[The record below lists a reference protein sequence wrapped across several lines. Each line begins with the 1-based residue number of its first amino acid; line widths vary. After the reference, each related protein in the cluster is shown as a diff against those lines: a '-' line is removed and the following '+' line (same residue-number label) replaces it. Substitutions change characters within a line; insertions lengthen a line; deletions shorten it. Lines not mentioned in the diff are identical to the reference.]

1 MTTPGRTD
9 ESGPPAATGLPQ
21 DGAPSGITATGV
33 TRRFRSVQALQG
45 VDLMAPPGAITALVG
60 PNGSG
65 KTTLMLVLASLLRP
79 DAGSV
84 RIAGV
89 DPSQDPSTVRRH
101 TGWMPDTLG
110 VWDALTAREILEM
123 MGRFYGLD
131 RDIVRSRAGQLLE
144 WQELS
149 TLADEPARVL
159 SRGQQQRLSLARAVI
174 HEPQVLLLDE
184 PASGL
189 DPGSRLRLRDDL
201 RQMAAAGKTILVSSH
216 VLSELDEMADLA
228 VFMQDGRTVR
238 VEDLG
243 GDGAAG
249 GRYLITA
256 LDVRALLRV
265 LERYSVAYRQQPG
278 RRQDSVSVE
287 VNSADEAA
295 DLLSTLVREG
305 VSVVAFTPEA
315 SRLETAYSEL
325 DRMRSVAPAG
335 SCAGRTE
342 VDPTDAGRT
351 DAGRTDANRS
361 DAGSSGGAGR
371 ASWRAGRRADR

>member
-1 MTTPGRTD
+1 MTTPGGTD
-9 ESGPPAATGLPQ
+9 ESGPPAATGLPP
-21 DGAPSGITATGV
+21 DAPPSGITATGV
-33 TRRFRSVQALQG
+33 TRRFRSVRALQG

-84 RIAGV
+84 RIAGA
-89 DPSQDPSTVRRH
+89 DPAQDPAGVRRR

-123 MGRFYGLD
+123 MGRLYGLD
-131 RDIVRSRAGQLLE
+131 RDVVRSRAGQLLE

-189 DPGSRLRLRDDL
+189 DPGSRVRLRDDL

-216 VLSELDEMADLA
+216 VLSELDEMADVA

-243 GDGAAG
+243 GDGATG

-256 LDVRALLRV
+256 LDVCHLLTV
-265 LERYSVAYRQQPG
+265 LERYSVAYRRQPG
-278 RRQDSVSVE
+278 RREDSVSVE
-287 VNSADEAA
+287 VSSAEETA
-295 DLLSTLVREG
+295 DLLSTLVGEG
-305 VSVVAFTPEA
+305 VRVVAFTPEA
-315 SRLETAYSEL
+315 SRLETAYLEL
-325 DRMRSVAPAG
+325 DRMRSVAPPAPGAG
-335 SCAGRTE
+335 
-342 VDPTDAGRT
+342 VDDDARPGAPGPDAVGTDTGAP
-351 DAGRTDANRS
+351 
-361 DAGSSGGAGR
+361 GGANR
-371 ASWRAGRRADR
+371 ASWRAGRGEDR

>member
-1 MTTPGRTD
+1 MTTAGGT
-9 ESGPPAATGLPQ
+9 EGSGPPAAPGLDP
-21 DGAPSGITATGV
+21 DLPPSGITATGV
-33 TRRFRSVQALQG
+33 TRRFGRVQALQG
-45 VDLMAPPGAITALVG
+45 VDLLAPAGAITALVG

-84 RIAGV
+84 RIAGA
-89 DPSQDPSTVRRH
+89 DPVQDPAAVRRH

-123 MGRFYGLD
+123 MGGFYGLD

-189 DPGSRLRLRDDL
+189 DPGSRIRLRDDL

-228 VFMQDGRTVR
+228 VFVHDGRTVR
-238 VEDLG
+238 VEDLAG
-243 GDGAAG
+243 NGAAG

-256 LDVRALLRV
+256 LDVRTLLPV
-265 LERYSVAYRQQPG
+265 LERYAVAYRQQQG

-287 VNSADEAA
+287 VTSADEAA
-295 DLLSTLVREG
+295 DLLSALVGEG
-305 VSVVAFTPEA
+305 VRVVAFTPEA
-315 SRLETAYSEL
+315 SRLETAYLEL
-325 DRMRSVAPAG
+325 DRMRSAVPAG
-335 SCAGRTE
+335 
-342 VDPTDAGRT
+342 DDAVR
-351 DAGRTDANRS
+351 N
-361 DAGSSGGAGR
+361 GGAGR
-371 ASWRAGRRADR
+371 ASWRAGRRGSP

>member
-1 MTTPGRTD
+1 MTTPGGVD
-9 ESGPPAATGLPQ
+9 ESGPPAATGLPP
-21 DGAPSGITATGV
+21 DVPPSGITATGV

-45 VDLMAPPGAITALVG
+45 VDLMAPPGAISALVG

-84 RIAGV
+84 RIAGA
-89 DPSQDPSTVRRH
+89 DPAQDPAAVRRH

-123 MGRFYGLD
+123 MGRLYGLD
-131 RDIVRSRAGQLLE
+131 RDVARSRAGQLLE

-201 RQMAAAGKTILVSSH
+201 RQMAAAGRTILVSSH

-228 VFMQDGRTVR
+228 VFMQDGRTVG

-243 GDGAAG
+243 SDGATG

-256 LDVRALLRV
+256 LDVCDLLTV
-265 LERYSVAYRQQPG
+265 LERYSVAYRRQPG

-295 DLLSTLVREG
+295 DLLSTLVGEG
-305 VSVVAFTPEA
+305 VRVVAFTPEA
-315 SRLETAYSEL
+315 SRLETAYLEL
-325 DRMRSVAPAG
+325 DRMRSVAPDAPGAG
-335 SCAGRTE
+335 LDD
-342 VDPTDAGRT
+342 VDRADADRT
-351 DAGRTDANRS
+351 D
-361 DAGSSGGAGR
+361 GGADGGASR
-371 ASWRAGRRADR
+371 ASWRTDRREDR